1 MKTMEEIKER
11 ILAKQD
17 LTDEERIFFAIDEF
31 YEILKTLSDDDPDKY
46 RFIVLIRNNII
57 NMNLTYLKKFNN
69 PLILKKFY
77 KELKKAKENARN
89 NGRINKYKQFMNEI
103 RVVQDFRGVEEIIIN
118 ELANYYFEQWENWEL
133 KHAK

>member
-1 MKTMEEIKER
+1 MEEIKER

-57 NMNLTYLKKFNN
+57 NMNITYLKKFNN

-89 NGRINKYKQFMNEI
+89 NGKINKYKQFMNEI

-133 KHAK
+133 RHAE